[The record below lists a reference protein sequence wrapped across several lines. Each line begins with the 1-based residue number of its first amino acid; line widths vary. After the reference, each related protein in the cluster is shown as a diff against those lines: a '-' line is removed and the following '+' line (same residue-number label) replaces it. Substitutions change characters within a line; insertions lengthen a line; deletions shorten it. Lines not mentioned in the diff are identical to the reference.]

1 MCEVNTGE
9 CLSQAENG
17 RQQLHVA
24 YGICGGEYSPFS
36 LSLWAEPVCL
46 HGHLHFSWW
55 EPVRIKL
62 LVAGHV
68 GYEGLRKTTP
78 YT

>member
-1 MCEVNTGE
+1 MCVVNTAE

-36 LSLWAEPVCL
+36 LSLWVAPYMAMIRAQNCCIATQWPKSRTDAEE
-46 HGHLHFSWW
+46 S
-55 EPVRIKL
+55 
-62 LVAGHV
+62 
-68 GYEGLRKTTP
+68 
-78 YT
+78 